1 LTITITRIA
10 ISPLQFRPTH
20 RLAVHP
26 RTIGLA
32 ARRQNAE
39 SLACEAC
46 AGERSSAPSAAMTM
60 APRLKS
66 RLRAVQW
73 DPLYWVRVS
82 LLTLGRA
89 LTRLWGRDVM
99 LYTGGVSFF
108 SLLAIFPALA
118 ILISLYSL
126 LSDPA
131 QAAREGEVLARVIP
145 AGARDIVSSEL
156 VRLARAPHA
165 AMTTQGAFALLVGL
179 YAAHRGFKAM
189 LAGLSFIHDEDEP
202 MGFVGF
208 NLLALV
214 VLVATFALLAV
225 VSAAFF
231 GLRVMGSAFDLR
243 PLRGVSWLYSE
254 WTWASVAM
262 TLGMSLIYRWAMSRR
277 PVNWRAS
284 LLGGFAAA
292 GLCLFASWATAF
304 YVEQIAHLGA
314 TYGSIA
320 TVVVFLIWLSWNV
333 NAIFFGGAL
342 ATEVEIAI
350 DAHAG
355 RMALEDLRGAEPMVS
370 RPRN

>member
-1 LTITITRIA
+1 MTATRFIT
-10 ISPLQFRPTH
+10 
-20 RLAVHP
+20 
-26 RTIGLA
+26 
-32 ARRQNAE
+32 
-39 SLACEAC
+39 
-46 AGERSSAPSAAMTM
+46 
-60 APRLKS
+60 

-73 DPLYWVRVS
+73 DPIYWIRLT

-108 SLLAIFPALA
+108 VLLAIFPALA
-118 ILISLYSL
+118 IMITLYSL

-131 QAAREGEVLARVIP
+131 QAASEGEMLARVIP
-145 AGARDIVSSEL
+145 AGARDIVQSEL
-156 VRLARAPHA
+156 LRLAHAPQV
-165 AMTTQGAFALLVGL
+165 AMSAQGGFALLIGL
-179 YAAHRGFKAM
+179 YASHRGFKAL

-208 NLLALV
+208 NLMALA
-214 VLVATFALLAV
+214 VLIATFALLAV
-225 VSAAFF
+225 VSGVFF
-231 GLRVMGSAFDLR
+231 GLRLMGTAFELR

-254 WTWASVAM
+254 WTWSSAIM

-284 LLGGFAAA
+284 MTGGFSAAV
-292 GLCLFASWATAF
+292 LCLFASWATAF

-320 TVVVFLIWLSWNV
+320 TVVIFLIWLSWNV

-350 DAHAG
+350 DAHA
-355 RMALEDLRGAEPMVS
+355 ALTNALSPES
-370 RPRN
+370 